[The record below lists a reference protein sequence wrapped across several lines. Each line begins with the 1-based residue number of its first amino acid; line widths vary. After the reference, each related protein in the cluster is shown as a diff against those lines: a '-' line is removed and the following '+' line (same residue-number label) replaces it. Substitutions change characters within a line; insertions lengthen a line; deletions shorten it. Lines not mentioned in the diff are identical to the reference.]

1 MQGWDYIDQM
11 RLRDYEKRTKLSR
24 NARPQS
30 VGKRDKRVE
39 KMRKTTTRM
48 RKERGNPPLVS
59 FSPRGGKGL
68 YVRARAHRRSHVC
81 VCVCVSAKD
90 RFLVT
95 SFLHRVYKTQ
105 PGLALTNSLTEQR
118 FSFRTHEISDRK
130 DRQRNSAYIF
140 NINVVAVS
148 SISVPREHA
157 FRTDAIPTRRQES
170 SA

>member
-1 MQGWDYIDQM
+1 M

-39 KMRKTTTRM
+39 KMRKTKTRM
-48 RKERGNPPLVS
+48 RKARGPLSLSLSLVS
-59 FSPRGGKGL
+59 FSPKREKRL
-68 YVRARAHRRSHVC
+68 VRARARARVPPTVHVC
-81 VCVCVSAKD
+81 VCVSTKD

-130 DRQRNSAYIF
+130 R
-140 NINVVAVS
+140 
-148 SISVPREHA
+148 PRDEIARAHLA
-157 FRTDAIPTRRQES
+157 
-170 SA
+170 

>member
-1 MQGWDYIDQM
+1 M

-39 KMRKTTTRM
+39 KMRKTKTRM
-48 RKERGNPPLVS
+48 RKERGPLSRLLLSEREKRLVHA
-59 FSPRGGKGL
+59 
-68 YVRARAHRRSHVC
+68 RARAPAHPRTRRRVHVC
-81 VCVCVSAKD
+81 VCVSTKD

-130 DRQRNSAYIF
+130 DSQRNSALHIEGKARCRGSDF
-140 NINVVAVS
+140 RS
-148 SISVPREHA
+148 SRERV
-157 FRTDAIPTRRQES
+157 FCR
-170 SA
+170 SAGTAGG

>member
-1 MQGWDYIDQM
+1 M

-39 KMRKTTTRM
+39 KMRKTKTKDEKGAR
-48 RKERGNPPLVS
+48 PSLVS
-59 FSPRGGKGL
+59 FSPRGRKGM
-68 YVRARAHRRSHVC
+68 YVRARHRVHVC
-81 VCVCVSAKD
+81 VCVSTKD

-118 FSFRTHEISDRK
+118 FSFRTHEIFDRK
-130 DRQRNSAYIF
+130 DSRQNSAYIF
-140 NINVVAVS
+140 IVNVAVVVVYRHFRS
-148 SISVPREHA
+148 PRVHILY
-157 FRTDAIPTRRQES
+157 RGNTNTRVEG
-170 SA
+170 